1 LKPASS
7 APNGEPDSVLND
19 QDKEELFQQF
29 LEWERDRNQ
38 NTGTTR

>member
-1 LKPASS
+1 LKPASP
-7 APNGEPDSVLND
+7 APNGEPDPVLND

-29 LEWERDRNQ
+29 LDWERDQSQ